1 MKFRDSIQVKAV
13 FYDKV
18 AQRYQKMAK
27 FYLIGNK
34 IDLMHLRK
42 VDDAMHNNFISQH
55 KLEGGFH
62 MSARSGDNVLTVF
75 YKVAAAVAGITLSD
89 YELAFTKK
97 VLKIHMP
104 AVQTADDGMLDAD
117 ERQRQG
123 LLFFFLSPSLPIFM

>member
-1 MKFRDSIQVKAV
+1 
-13 FYDKV
+13 
-18 AQRYQKMAK
+18 MAK